1 MIEPLAAPLAL
12 EIRLQVD
19 LDDYRDDLET
29 LGRALRSVRS
39 QSELEKL
46 LRATVARIWDE
57 ELNTIAFHTLLR
69 LRDELLERA
78 GEATAAIEEI
88 TVSPP
93 GAVAAAVVTELADY
107 VAFAEARAV

>member
-1 MIEPLAAPLAL
+1 VIEPLAAPLAV

-19 LDDYRDDLET
+19 LDEYRDDLEK
-29 LGRALRSVRS
+29 LGRALQSVRS

-46 LRATVARIWDE
+46 LRDTIQRMWNE
-57 ELNTIAFHTLLR
+57 ELNSIVFHTLVR

-88 TVSPP
+88 TSSPP
-93 GAVAAAVVTELADY
+93 GAVVAAVVTELADY
-107 VAFAEARAV
+107 VAFAEARAI